1 MQNPF
6 EPTGFEVDLSD
17 YDNPP
22 TPAPT
27 AGEMDP
33 SNFEPQYPFTD
44 GMETET
50 DE

>member
-1 MQNPF
+1 MNDDIATF
-6 EPTGFEVDLSD
+6 TDELMSR
-17 YDNPP
+17 YDD
-22 TPAPT
+22 TVQPAPT